1 MSNLFESFNPESIFS
16 ADNPFLK
23 SARSTHNLFAEAFD
37 RTARMQLAF
46 GEELLDLNRK
56 RFESL
61 YAGESVQDTLTTQ
74 QELAVEAGQRAS
86 ALADSFKQVISDFQS
101 GVSEAANEWINVA
114 TDAVNNVGK
123 PAKASKAKAKAA

>member
-1 MSNLFESFNPESIFS
+1 MNNVFESFKPEALFS
-16 ADNPFLK
+16 ADNPFFQ

-37 RTARMQLAF
+37 KTARMQLAF

-61 YAGESVQDTLTTQ
+61 YAGESVKDTLAVQ

-86 ALADSFKQVISDFQS
+86 ALADNFKQVISEFQN
-101 GVSEAANEWINVA
+101 GVSEAANEWVNVA
-114 TDAVNNVGK
+114 TDAVNNAGK
-123 PAKASKAKAKAA
+123 PAKVAKAKAKAA